1 MIDDNNT
8 DKLSVACS
16 QVSAFTIISNHTV
29 EGSAQSSK
37 LRQPFQTLSDLH
49 GVQCGLTERTIFD
62 SDLSTKINLNLPNM
76 IAAGIS
82 CLH

>member
-1 MIDDNNT
+1 MINDNNT

-49 GVQCGLTERTIFD
+49 VV
-62 SDLSTKINLNLPNM
+62 
-76 IAAGIS
+76 
-82 CLH
+82 